1 MSQAT
6 RLKLTVVQARKYI
19 GGLTT
24 TSKMP
29 CPSYSLPAQAC
40 KTGSKLVSI
49 VGSVCY
55 GCYALKGFYQFKQ
68 GKNSREIRLA
78 SIYKQ
83 DWVQAMVTVLESR
96 RDKSYF
102 RWHDSGDVQSL
113 MHLGNIMEVA
123 KRTPNT
129 KHWLPTREYK
139 FMKDYVE
146 SGGDVPANMYVR
158 ISTYMIDGIPPL
170 RFADTLNKQVE
181 GFIGVSGVS
190 KDKMVADCPAYEQG
204 GRCDE
209 CRTCWTTKENV
220 VYPFH

>member
-55 GCYALKGFYQFKQ
+55 GCYALRGFYQFKQ
-68 GKNSREIRLA
+68 GKNAREIRLA

-96 RDKSYF
+96 RDKS
-102 RWHDSGDVQSL
+102 
-113 MHLGNIMEVA
+113 
-123 KRTPNT
+123 
-129 KHWLPTREYK
+129 
-139 FMKDYVE
+139 
-146 SGGDVPANMYVR
+146 
-158 ISTYMIDGIPPL
+158 
-170 RFADTLNKQVE
+170 
-181 GFIGVSGVS
+181 
-190 KDKMVADCPAYEQG
+190 
-204 GRCDE
+204 
-209 CRTCWTTKENV
+209 
-220 VYPFH
+220 